1 MGTASRAAA
10 DTGEQRLLSS
20 IRMHNRSGETPG
32 AAMRTSNWMSRGPAL
47 TGSPE
52 ASDMPNIPRAS
63 ERLLANTSSI
73 ASSNPAAAA
82 PIAIRVARQDASP
95 ARNSHPGV
103 TCSPLPPSSVG
114 MSVNSCV
121 PLVWVVTTRVPLST
135 EQRPVRR
142 RVGPP
147 QGDASKPTRRV
158 ASLLRSL
165 VMPWLPFIAD
175 LTLLI
180 VAGSVRNG

>member
-1 MGTASRAAA
+1 
-10 DTGEQRLLSS
+10 
-20 IRMHNRSGETPG
+20 
-32 AAMRTSNWMSRGPAL
+32 
-47 TGSPE
+47 
-52 ASDMPNIPRAS
+52 
-63 ERLLANTSSI
+63 
-73 ASSNPAAAA
+73 
-82 PIAIRVARQDASP
+82 
-95 ARNSHPGV
+95 
-103 TCSPLPPSSVG
+103 
-114 MSVNSCV
+114 V